1 MVGFLVSL
9 VYVSLLADLILDC
22 VKFCGDAIGMSQ
34 GLEVRQ
40 RVFLRHLYIYVN
52 DHCMYTVQDRLGT
65 NIGKP
70 L

>member
-1 MVGFLVSL
+1 MSL

-34 GLEVRQ
+34 GLEVRE
-40 RVFLRHLYIYVN
+40 RVFLRIIYKN
-52 DHCMYTVQDRLGT
+52 DHCTYTVQDRLGT